1 MGRIKKCIVMLLTWA
16 VVLSVVQIPAF
27 AADTIYLK
35 QTNLG
40 KNQWTNDEQNNNGLN
55 CWFSSEAQPNG
66 GASWWT
72 GGDRTMLGGQKTKVW
87 KSFASN
93 IAKGSKFIVE
103 CAIKGTNGGE
113 YVLGLTADKVK
124 TVEDGDT
131 LFEYPVR
138 SLDND
143 KKGLCEK
150 VPGALVGREVKD
162 GKDVLKAN
170 TESHN
175 FLNAP
180 LTEAG
185 GTTEAASPND
195 GDWHFYKIYCDGSKY
210 ADVEGVL
217 AADVT
222 VTIDGKVYN
231 TNKIQM
237 NEATAWKGIFFMNN
251 TKDTKEETD
260 EEGNPKT
267 VITSTK
273 TKLAEF
279 KMVKVYT
286 PEKDANFNPPTSN
299 TLDKSDGNTYYKN
312 NGQLHQWI
320 WNNDGSYNNILNC
333 WYNTSGYSKNED
345 GTVKSGPGA
354 GNASFW
360 TGNNTTMLGG
370 QKTKVWK
377 YFEKGAKIDKN
388 TSFIVECEMRG
399 FGGGEY
405 VMGLTSDNVRAG
417 DTTYNS
423 VSSLGENLTGALI
436 GREVKDGKDVLKVN
450 TDSNVGLNKDL
461 FDTNGVEANAPADVT
476 DYTDNTK
483 GWHKYKIYCDASK
496 YPDNLYMDVTVT
508 DVTDPNNTIVYQ
520 KNERVG
526 TNTDGSWNGIF
537 FMNNSTNA
545 TNTKLA
551 EFKSIKV
558 YVPDKFI
565 APNTFSGSA
574 AIKSGDSAVGDNVA
588 AGTSVKAEA
597 DIINTAAKT
606 GKAYLILAE
615 YNSDDRVT
623 AVKVKEIGLNNSE
636 TQTGSTEDI
645 ALSGIPGGYVRAF
658 LWTDKFQPICRAD
671 KADIT
676 AAETVTE

>member
-1 MGRIKKCIVMLLTWA
+1 MKGECKKMCRIKKCIMMFLALA

-299 TLDKSDGNTYYKN
+299 TLDISDGNTYYKD

-320 WNNDGSYNNILNC
+320 WNNDGSYNNIINC
-333 WYNTSGYSKNED
+333 WYNTSGYNRDSSGNI
-345 GTVKSGPGA
+345 TSGPGV
-354 GNASFW
+354 GGASFW

-370 QKTKVWK
+370 QQTKVWK

-399 FGGGEY
+399 YGGAEY
-405 VMGLTSDNVRAG
+405 VMGLTSDNVKAG

-423 VSSLGENLTGALI
+423 VSSLGTNLTGALI
-436 GREVKDGKDVLKVN
+436 GRGSDNKLKVN
-450 TDSNVGLNKDL
+450 ADSNAGLNKNL
-461 FDTNGVEANAPADVT
+461 LALNGDEVNTPDDVT
-476 DYTDNTK
+476 DYTDNAT

-496 YPDNLYMDVTVT
+496 YTDSLYMDVTVT
-508 DVTDPNNTIVYQ
+508 DVTNPENPIVYQ
-520 KNERVG
+520 KTERVG
-526 TNTDGSWNGIF
+526 TDTDGSWNGIF
-537 FMNNSTNA
+537 FMNNSTDA
-545 TNTKLA
+545 TNEKLA

-558 YVPDKFI
+558 YVPEKFI
-565 APNTFSGSA
+565 APNTFSGSVT
-574 AIKSGDSAVGDNVA
+574 IKAGDSAVGDTVGT
-588 AGTSVKAEA
+588 GTSVKAEA
-597 DIINTAAKT
+597 DITNTAGKT
-606 GKAYLILAE
+606 GKVYLILAE

-623 AVKVKEIGLNNSE
+623 AVKVKEITLDNSE
-636 TQTGSTEDI
+636 TQTDSTEDI
-645 ALSGIPGGYVRAF
+645 TLSGTPGGYVRAF
-658 LWTDKFQPICRAD
+658 LWTDEFHPICQAD
-671 KADIT
+671 KANI
-676 AAETVTE
+676 AQ

>member
-1 MGRIKKCIVMLLTWA
+1 MSKIKKCITMLLALA

-27 AADTIYLK
+27 AETKTWYLSK
-35 QTNLG
+35 ELNGGNWTSDPNASDCF
-40 KNQWTNDEQNNNGLN
+40 KNPLY
-55 CWFSSEAQPNG
+55 CWYSGNTYTGEP

-72 GGDRTMLGGQKTKVW
+72 GGGVTTLGGSPTKVW
-87 KSFASN
+87 MDLYAQNATKTLP
-93 IAKGSKFIVE
+93 KGSQFIVE
-103 CAIKGTNGGE
+103 CFIKGINGGE
-113 YVLGLTADKVK
+113 YVFGLNADQVSTKDEPNKTFTAQGHNRNSSGTMAKPGEAVAK
-124 TVEDGDT
+124 
-131 LFEYPVR
+131 Y
-138 SLDND
+138 
-143 KKGLCEK
+143 GLYDRAT
-150 VPGALVGREVKD
+150 GALVGRKVKD
-162 GKDVLKAN
+162 GKDVLMAN
-170 TESHN
+170 TESSN
-175 FLNAP
+175 NLNTT

-185 GTTEAASPND
+185 GTTEAASLND

-210 ADVEGVL
+210 TEEL

-231 TNKIQM
+231 PYKLQM
-237 NEATAWKGIFFMNN
+237 NGGNNWTGVFFMN
-251 TKDTKEETD
+251 K
-260 EEGNPKT
+260 
-267 VITSTK
+267 STGATN
-273 TKLAEF
+273 TKLAQF
-279 KMVKVYT
+279 RDVKVYT
-286 PEKDANFNPPTSN
+286 TDAFTVPTSN
-299 TLDKSDGNTYYKN
+299 DLSYYENNTYYKD
-312 NGQLHQWI
+312 NGTLHQWI
-320 WNNDGSYNNILNC
+320 WNDDGSYKNIING
-333 WYNTSGYSKNED
+333 WYNTGKYSE
-345 GTVKSGPGA
+345 GSTS
-354 GNASFW
+354 SFW
-360 TGNNTTMLGG
+360 TGNNTTMLGD
-370 QKTKVWK
+370 QQTKAWK

-399 FGGGEY
+399 YGGGEY
-405 VMGLTSDNVRAG
+405 VMGLTSDNVKAG
-417 DTTYNS
+417 GTTYNS
-423 VSSLGENLTGALI
+423 VSSLGTNLPGALI
-436 GREVKDGKDVLKVN
+436 GRGSDNKLKVN
-450 TDSNVGLNKDL
+450 TDSDVGLNKSL
-461 FDTNGVEANAPADVT
+461 FTLTGDEVTAPADVT
-476 DYTDNTK
+476 NVSDNKT

-496 YPDNLYMDVTVT
+496 YPNNLYMDVTVT
-508 DVTDPNNTIVYQ
+508 DVTDSENPIVY
-520 KNERVG
+520 KKTERVG
-526 TNTDGSWNGIF
+526 TATDGSWNGIF
-537 FMNNSTNA
+537 FMNNSTGSANE
-545 TNTKLA
+545 KLA

-615 YNSDDRVT
+615 YNSDDRVP